1 MSKALNLPNPLD
13 VFLTGEL
20 ARPRSFIQSKSTSVP
35 DLSLIKPQVP
45 LSKEQYLGVSPT
57 DDNILT
63 TKWHQEYISIN
74 LSLFQPISN
83 PSSPDKSEQAVF
95 HFLCHQN
102 RRRPVTKA
110 HTLRKPFL
118 TQATCTR
125 LEM

>member
-83 PSSPDKSEQAVF
+83 SSSPDRQSF
-95 HFLCHQN
+95 IFLCHQN

-118 TQATCTR
+118 TQATCAR
-125 LEM
+125 LEMQH